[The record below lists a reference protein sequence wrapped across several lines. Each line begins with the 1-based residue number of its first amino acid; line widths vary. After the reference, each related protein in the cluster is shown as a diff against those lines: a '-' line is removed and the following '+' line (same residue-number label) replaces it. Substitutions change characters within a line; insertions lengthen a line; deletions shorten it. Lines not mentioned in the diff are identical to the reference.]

1 MSSSSSNANPNLVP
15 AVEPV
20 VWRTTFEVNGRPV
33 TIEDTVMDNE
43 DIVVA
48 VARDMILP
56 RCRTPKKSS
65 GARHRAGDFYRCRV
79 CLNWSLGVAT

>member
-1 MSSSSSNANPNLVP
+1 MSSSSSNANLNHVP

-43 DIVVA
+43 DTAVA

-56 RCRTPKKSS
+56 RDEIMLA
-65 GARHRAGDFYRCRV
+65 ARLIMQLWLIRSAG
-79 CLNWSLGVAT
+79 WSYGLD